1 MRRFL
6 AGLLAALMVL
16 SLCACGAADA
26 PGKTGEQTAAVS
38 WDELVFDRTMPL
50 RYAEQFSGFP
60 VDCKAAPVHS
70 DCIVPDSHRIPFS
83 SAFEQ
88 TPLCYN
94 FIFFQT
100 VGLYHILSNCQSALM
115 VGLSKILMVGLSKI

>member
-1 MRRFL
+1 
-6 AGLLAALMVL
+6 
-16 SLCACGAADA
+16 
-26 PGKTGEQTAAVS
+26 
-38 WDELVFDRTMPL
+38 
-50 RYAEQFSGFP
+50 

-70 DCIVPDSHRIPFS
+70 DCIAPDSHRIPFS

-100 VGLYHILSNCQSALM
+100 GVIIAHFVELSMSLPIRA
-115 VGLSKILMVGLSKI
+115 I

>member
-38 WDELVFDRTMPL
+38 WDELVFDRTMP
-50 RYAEQFSGFP
+50 QFFY
-60 VDCKAAPVHS
+60 
-70 DCIVPDSHRIPFS
+70 R
-83 SAFEQ
+83 
-88 TPLCYN
+88 
-94 FIFFQT
+94 
-100 VGLYHILSNCQSALM
+100 
-115 VGLSKILMVGLSKI
+115 

>member
-26 PGKTGEQTAAVS
+26 PGKTDGQTAAVS

-50 RYAEQFSGFP
+50 RYAEQFS
-60 VDCKAAPVHS
+60 VEYEM
-70 DCIVPDSHRIPFS
+70 CIRDRS
-83 SAFEQ
+83 
-88 TPLCYN
+88 TPPQ
-94 FIFFQT
+94 ISPPIT
-100 VGLYHILSNCQSALM
+100 TS
-115 VGLSKILMVGLSKI
+115 